1 MKREEKWLDCYEMIF
16 AFVKK
21 NHRGPSRHRL
31 EEHQM
36 LNWMKYNRKRLNNN
50 KLSEEEKVCFLKLIE
65 LIHSFHR
72 VTQYS

>member
-1 MKREEKWLDCYEMIF
+1 MKREDKWFDCYEMIS

-36 LNWMKYNRKRLNNN
+36 LNWMKYNRKRLNCD
-50 KLSEEEKVCFLKLIE
+50 KLSEDEKVCFLRLMDLIR
-65 LIHSFHR
+65 SFHR
-72 VTQYS
+72 VNQYC